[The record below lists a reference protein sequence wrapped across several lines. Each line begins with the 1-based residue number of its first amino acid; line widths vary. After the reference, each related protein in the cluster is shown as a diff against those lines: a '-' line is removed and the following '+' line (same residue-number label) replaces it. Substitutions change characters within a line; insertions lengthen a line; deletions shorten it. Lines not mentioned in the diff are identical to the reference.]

1 MSAAGLTT
9 ASVLPQANVAASDDA
24 VYARMEAMLAR
35 ELGRQGR
42 IEAMRGLEEVAA
54 LLAPRHSEFSDAA
67 TRRSPMGREPGAH

>member
-1 MSAAGLTT
+1 MSAAPHDRALSSGV
-9 ASVLPQANVAASDDA
+9 ASASDDA

-35 ELGRQGR
+35 ELGRQSR

-67 TRRSPMGREPGAH
+67 PRRSPMGREPGAH